1 MPTDRRQASQSLQI
15 NYFSSTEYRRVQE
28 TLRVWIAGVSDDPE
42 PIPEG
47 SIEPIGEPVLIGPLE
62 LLHVLR
68 RIRVVNEKMALI
80 VWCDTLYLALD
91 RDLENRTKQC
101 KFFRAAMR

>member
-1 MPTDRRQASQSLQI
+1 MPIDRRNAPQSLPI
-15 NYFSSTEYRRVQE
+15 EYFSSTEYRRVQR
-28 TLRVWIAGVSDDPE
+28 TLRVWIAGVPDDQE

-62 LLHVLR
+62 LLQILR

-91 RDLENRTKQC
+91 RDLEIRTKQC